1 MGGQKFAI
9 SVQARTEEKRAVATC
24 RGGAR
29 KRRASRWRTGCLRTL
44 KLRGCVALG
53 RCVVSVALVAVAA
66 STLPVLARAGQNR
79 ATFQVALTI
88 LARQPAPRV
97 AEHDASTLSP
107 GFPPYAIVTDGVV
120 TQAKSGNKIVLRET
134 EF

>member
-1 MGGQKFAI
+1 MGREEFAV
-9 SVQARTEEKRAVATC
+9 SVQGHTEEKRAVATC
-24 RGGAR
+24 RGGSR
-29 KRRASRWRTGCLRTL
+29 TRRASR
-44 KLRGCVALG
+44 CVA
-53 RCVVSVALVAVAA
+53 SIALVAIAA
-66 STLPVLARAGQNR
+66 STLPARAGQNR

-107 GFPPYAIVTDGVV
+107 GFPPYAIVTDGVM
-120 TQAKSGNKIVLRET
+120 TQAKSGNEIMLRET